1 MNTFLELLHQAHLA
15 HLIKTQLIFILPA
28 VIIAFGV
35 GLIGFPFFIDFLK
48 SLRVQ
53 QFIREESP
61 DSHQSKKGTPTG
73 GGIFLIGLWVLVSL
87 IMAGVMQFIKNA
99 EHILPSPY
107 FYTPLIISL
116 GLMGLGMWDDLAK
129 VLKKQN
135 KGLGARA
142 KLVVQAGI
150 GVMFGLIM
158 VFVLGDTDVH
168 FSSHI
173 VHLNAWQYILY
184 ATFAVTALSNAVNLT
199 DGLDSLAGST
209 TALTFYAF
217 SLLLLTLPHAEKFFP
232 TLLLCLLILPC
243 LIAFLV
249 YNKFPARVFMG
260 DSGSLALGGLI
271 ASVGLMTHQDGWL
284 LLTAGIFTLEAL
296 SVVIQIVGFQLWQK
310 RIFKMAPFH
319 HHFELCGWHE
329 TQVVQ
334 AFVVFHGLLCMLAL
348 YLQRFN
354 GVPS

>member
-1 MNTFLELLHQAHLA
+1 MNTLLDLLHHAHLV

-53 QFIREESP
+53 QFIREEGP
-61 DSHQSKKGTPTG
+61 DSHQSKQGTPTG
-73 GGIFLIGLWVLVSL
+73 GGIFLIGLWVMVSL
-87 IMAGVMQFIKNA
+87 IMAGVMQFIKGA

-135 KGLGARA
+135 KGLGAKA
-142 KLVVQAGI
+142 KLVVQTGI
-150 GVMFGLIM
+150 GVIFGLIM
-158 VFVLGDTDVH
+158 VFVLKDTDVH
-168 FSSHI
+168 FFNHI
-173 VHLNAWQYILY
+173 VHLQAWQYMLY

-217 SLLLLTLPHAEKFFP
+217 ALLLLTLASAEKFFP
-232 TLLLCLLILPC
+232 TLLLSVLILPC

-271 ASVGLMTHQDGWL
+271 ATIGLMTHQDAWL

-296 SVVIQIVGFQLWQK
+296 SVVIQIAGFQLWKK

-334 AFVVFHGLLCMLAL
+334 AFVVFHGVLCMLAL
-348 YLQRFN
+348 YFQRFI
-354 GVPS
+354 GVAS

>member
-1 MNTFLELLHQAHLA
+1 MNTFIELIHQAHLV

-28 VIIAFGV
+28 VLIAFGL
-35 GLIGFPFFIDFLK
+35 GLIGFPFFIHFLK

-53 QFIREESP
+53 QFIREEGP
-61 DSHQSKKGTPTG
+61 DSHQSKQGTPTG
-73 GGIFLIGLWVLVSL
+73 GGIFLITLWVLVSL
-87 IMAGVMQFIKNA
+87 IMAGVMQSVKQA

-107 FYTPLIISL
+107 FYTPLVICLS
-116 GLMGLGMWDDLAK
+116 LMGLGMWDDLAK
-129 VLKKQN
+129 VLKQHN
-135 KGLGARA
+135 KGLGART

-150 GVMFGLIM
+150 GIILGLIM
-158 VFVLGDTDVH
+158 VFVVGDTHVH
-168 FSSHI
+168 VFHH
-173 VHLNAWQYILY
+173 VLRLEAWQYVLY

-199 DGLDSLAGST
+199 DGLDSLAAST

-217 SLLLLTLPHAEKFFP
+217 ALLLITQAQGQSYFP
-232 TLLLCLLILPC
+232 TLLLCVLILPC
-243 LIAFLV
+243 LIAFMV

-271 ASVGLMTHQDGWL
+271 ATVGLMTNQDAWL

-296 SVVIQIVGFQLWQK
+296 SVLIQIVGFQLWKK
-310 RIFKMAPFH
+310 RFFKMAPFH

-329 TQVVQ
+329 THVVN
-334 AFVVFHGLLCMLAL
+334 AFVLFHGLLCMLAL

-354 GVPS
+354 GVFH